1 MERTYRESGRMD
13 IDWSFGSVIVTLGSL
28 IATLVFRKRI
38 GRAIGRFIL
47 AGTPEFIEDV
57 LWEEG
62 EQVIEGKKVRVKTL
76 RKPVAAQ
83 LEALAPALV
92 TPILKS
98 IKIKI
103 PENLPINPATGQIDL
118 LAPIASKLMRGGK
131 VNAMDIMA
139 PFVPTLM
146 QVGQAVGGKLQEAV
160 QGYMAKGKPKEA
172 GKMELTPDAQKILE
186 KAMTR

>member
-1 MERTYRESGRMD
+1 MD
-13 IDWSFGSVIVTLGSL
+13 IDWSFGSFIVTLGSL

-47 AGTPEFIEDV
+47 AGTPEFIEDF

-131 VNAMDIMA
+131 VSAMDILA
-139 PFVPTLM
+139 PFVPTMM
-146 QVGQAVGGKLQEAV
+146 QVGQVVGGKLQDRRV
-160 QGYMAKGKPKEA
+160 LVVGRGYDDRIHV
-172 GKMELTPDAQKILE
+172 L
-186 KAMTR
+186 